1 MYYAMLWALIVQL
14 TSNNKPKFCTEIEIN
29 LYQPENYTSFYCVEI
44 IQGVISTDLR
54 TDFSKTSHIHSVEY
68 TKHYVQNFN
77 TLNRLLIGSATFE
90 TIT

>member
-1 MYYAMLWALIVQL
+1 MQL

-54 TDFSKTSHIHSVEY
+54 TDFSKSLTYSLCRVHKALC
-68 TKHYVQNFN
+68 TK
-77 TLNRLLIGSATFE
+77 L
-90 TIT
+90 